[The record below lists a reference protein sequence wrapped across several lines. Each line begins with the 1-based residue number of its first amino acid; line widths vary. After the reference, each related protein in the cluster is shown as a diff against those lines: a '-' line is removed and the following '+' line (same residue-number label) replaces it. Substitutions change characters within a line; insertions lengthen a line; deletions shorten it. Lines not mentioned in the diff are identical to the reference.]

1 MKLLHKSKRG
11 FNTKFSWMLAKLEFF
26 FKKRDL
32 LSKNSILFSF
42 RSWMFSTFT
51 RSWSIIFF
59 FSFTT
64 VIYKIIN
71 FQFFCRFK
79 NSMIILKI
87 IWNIL
92 CVTILVSISTFG
104 RIILMFLLLFSV
116 RCSAILFRVV
126 SLDVRVTE

>member
-1 MKLLHKSKRG
+1 
-11 FNTKFSWMLAKLEFF
+11 MLAKLEFF
-26 FKKRDL
+26 FFKRGL
-32 LSKNSILFSF
+32 LSKNSILFPF

-71 FQFFCRFK
+71 FQFSCRFK

-87 IWNIL
+87 IWNIF
-92 CVTILVSISTFG
+92 CVTILVSISTVG
-104 RIILMFLLLFSV
+104 RIIFMFLLLFPV
-116 RCSAILFRVV
+116 RCSATLFRVV